1 MKIYEIGTGYTPIPA
16 KRGAAT
22 EIVVEELTRVFI
34 RHGLPAVIVDIA
46 APDRGDFDL
55 PVEEVPVPP
64 AFSGTDVQLGL
75 LHKAKR
81 VVYSTALAGTLKR
94 LIRGQRGRIIL
105 HFHNQYNMFF
115 FLMLTPGYLRRR
127 CLLAYTNHS
136 YIWHGDWD
144 RIAGDIRKK
153 YFQEVYCMRH
163 ADRVYVLNGNTE
175 KNIREH
181 LGIPGERIVRTDNG
195 VNTERY
201 RPLSEKE
208 KELAREKYSLKGKK
222 VFLQVGS
229 VCDRK
234 NQLGALQLLE
244 PVLKKNRDAVFVYA
258 GGLISGEYQDS
269 ILAFAASRG
278 LEDQVRYLGE
288 LEPGEG
294 LNELYNTAEAL
305 VFPSRAEG
313 FSLVILEAMSAGVP
327 VLIPDTLEF
336 RLADECIRYGD
347 AGDFGKLTEEMIL
360 DEDRQRDLSG
370 KARRAVLKEYSWERI
385 AAAYYRSWRK

>member
-22 EIVVEELTRVFI
+22 EIVVEELARVFI
-34 RHGLPAVIVDIA
+34 RRGMPAAIVDIA
-46 APDRGDFDL
+46 SPDRGDFDL
-55 PVEEVPVPP
+55 PVEEVPVPGM
-64 AFSGTDVQLGL
+64 FTGTDVQLGL

-81 VVYSTALAGTLKR
+81 VVYSIALAGALKK
-94 LIRGQRGRIIL
+94 LIKGQQGRIVL

-115 FLMLTPGYLRRR
+115 FLLLTPGRLRRR

-136 YIWHGDWD
+136 YIWHGDWEE
-144 RIAGDIRKK
+144 IAGDIRKK
-153 YFQEVYCMRH
+153 YFQEVFCMRH

-175 KNIREH
+175 KNLTEH
-181 LGIPGERIVRTDNG
+181 LGIPSDRIIRTDNG

-201 RPLSEKE
+201 RPLSGEEKE
-208 KELAREKYSLKGKK
+208 RIREKLHLKGKK

-244 PVLKKNRDAVFVYA
+244 PVLKKNREAVFVYA
-258 GGLISGEYQDS
+258 GGLISEEYQES
-269 ILAFAASRG
+269 VLAFAASAG

-294 LNELYNTAEAL
+294 LNELYNMAEML
-305 VFPSRAEG
+305 VFPSKAEG

-327 VLIPDTLEF
+327 VVIPDSLQF
-336 RLADECIRYGD
+336 RLAGECLRFGN
-347 AGDFGKLTEEMIL
+347 AGEFERLAEELIL
-360 DEDRQRDLSG
+360 NGERQKELSG
-370 KARRAVLKEYSWERI
+370 KARRAVLEEYSWERI
-385 AAAYYRSWRK
+385 AAAYCRSWRK